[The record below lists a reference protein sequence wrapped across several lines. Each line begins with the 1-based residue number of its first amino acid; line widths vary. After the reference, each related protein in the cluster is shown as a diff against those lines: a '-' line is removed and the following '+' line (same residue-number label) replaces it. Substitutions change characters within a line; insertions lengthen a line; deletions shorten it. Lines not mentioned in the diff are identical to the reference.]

1 MSRSEYYPSPLL
13 SNDRLRSAQHR
24 LISASCN
31 RWCPA
36 SWRVPSA
43 DVLRLS
49 EKVPW
54 GALVPKPVTSGLTH
68 SHIRSPPR
76 RKFILYARGEKNNYL
91 SVYLS
96 RKNVRVNEQVP
107 FVVFSSRPTGTSACQ
122 HQQNRTC
129 WLLTEDTENLYHWL
143 CLLTSCGRHAKQLED
158 VERTTCSKFYRRID
172 SKAHLYF
179 NL

>member
-1 MSRSEYYPSPLL
+1 MSGQCLYCPRRRTSSLLSYTIYTTSTSFKFCYTMSRSEYYPSPLL

-24 LISASCN
+24 LISGSCN

-107 FVVFSSRPTGTSACQ
+107 FVAFSSRPNRHIISQTS
-122 HQQNRTC
+122 TEPD
-129 WLLTEDTENLYHWL
+129 LLAVD
-143 CLLTSCGRHAKQLED
+143 GR
-158 VERTTCSKFYRRID
+158 
-172 SKAHLYF
+172 
-179 NL
+179 